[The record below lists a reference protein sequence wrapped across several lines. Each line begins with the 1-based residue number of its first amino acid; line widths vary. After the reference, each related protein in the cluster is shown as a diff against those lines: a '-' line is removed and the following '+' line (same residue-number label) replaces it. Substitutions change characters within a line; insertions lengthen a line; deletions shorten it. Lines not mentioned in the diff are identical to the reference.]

1 MAFFMNKQKGFTIIE
16 MAFVLI
22 IIGIIISGI
31 LNAGQIIE
39 NSKANDAMTTIKDL
53 QNASALFKNQF
64 SYLPGDWVY
73 TANQIPN
80 VTSSSGDGNGFIS
93 ANESDGAMTQMFNAG
108 FIRTDKP
115 RTAYGK
121 VSIIETSSSPVSSA
135 GFNPSVKNVIVLENL
150 PCSVALMVDLK
161 IDDGSLTT
169 GQGRSSVTTCTK
181 PNDPISYGFSLD

>member
-1 MAFFMNKQKGFTIIE
+1 MNKQKGFTIIE

-31 LNAGQIIE
+31 LNVSPIIE

-80 VTSSSGDGNGFIS
+80 VTSSSGNGNGFIS
-93 ANESDGAMTQMFNAG
+93 ADESDGAMTQMFNAG

-169 GQGRSSVTTCTK
+169 GQGRSSVTTCTT
-181 PNDPISYGFSLD
+181 PNDPIPYGFSLD